1 MKFNTTNKSTS
12 SKYQVGK
19 YHTPKYQEGAGYAI
33 KVSSQ
38 LNEDDYEEEPQESFL
53 GYTEEQQVS
62 VCLTIPID
70 TRIREASYY
79 RHVAQR
85 ITNTQENDLIKF
97 EIHSPGGAYNGLTA
111 LLSAV
116 LRTEATTIAY
126 MNGECHSAASML
138 ALSCDEVQVSPF
150 ASMLCHFVRYGTA
163 GKSSDIKAFV
173 DHTHDTGAEVFR
185 GIYWG
190 FLTENEINACIEG
203 KELWLNSVEIQ
214 SRLIKREEL
223 QKQEED
229 VGSECEGDCDNCSCC
244 EYEEDEDV
252 PEQSCGSYDGCNTGK
267 GKCPCTEVK
276 VLGEW
281 PDVKTTVPAVK
292 IKPTKK

>member
-1 MKFNTTNKSTS
+1 M
-12 SKYQVGK
+12 
-19 YHTPKYQEGAGYAI
+19 
-33 KVSSQ
+33 
-38 LNEDDYEEEPQESFL
+38 
-53 GYTEEQQVS
+53 
-62 VCLTIPID
+62 TIPID

-85 ITNTQENDLIKF
+85 ITNTSENDLIKF

-116 LRTEATTIAY
+116 LRTEATTVAY

-190 FLTENEINACIEG
+190 FLTEDEVGACIEG
-203 KELWLNSVEIQ
+203 KELWLNAVEIQ
-214 SRLIKREEL
+214 SRLLKREEL
-223 QKQEED
+223 LKQEAGED
-229 VGSECEGDCDNCSCC
+229 CDEKLGCEGDCDNCSCGA
-244 EYEEDEDV
+244 YDEDEVHVV
-252 PEQSCGSYDGCNTGK
+252 PVVET
-267 GKCPCTEVK
+267 TV
-276 VLGEW
+276 W
-281 PDVKTTVPAVK
+281 PDVKAPD
-292 IKPTKK
+292 TKLSSKSKKK

>member
-1 MKFNTTNKSTS
+1 MKFNTTNKSTTN
-12 SKYQVGK
+12 KYPQGK
-19 YHTPKYQEGAGYAI
+19 YHSTKYQDGSGYAI
-33 KVSSQ
+33 KASSPQ

-85 ITNTQENDLIKF
+85 ITNTSENDLIKF

-116 LRTEATTIAY
+116 LRTEATTVAY

-185 GIYWG
+185 NIYWG
-190 FLTENEINACIEG
+190 FLTEDEISACIEG
-203 KELWLNSVEIQ
+203 KELWLNAVEIQ
-214 SRLIKREEL
+214 SRLLKREEL
-223 QKQEED
+223 LKQEAGED
-229 VGSECEGDCDNCSCC
+229 CDEKLGCEGDCDNCSCGA
-244 EYEEDEDV
+244 YDEDEVHVV
-252 PEQSCGSYDGCNTGK
+252 PVVET
-267 GKCPCTEVK
+267 TV
-276 VLGEW
+276 W
-281 PDVKTTVPAVK
+281 PDVKAPD
-292 IKPTKK
+292 TKLSSKSKKK

>member
-1 MKFNTTNKSTS
+1 MKFNNTNKYTTG
-12 SKYQVGK
+12 KYQVGK
-19 YHTPKYQEGAGYAI
+19 YHSTKYQEGSGYAI
-33 KVSSQ
+33 KASTSSPQ
-38 LNEDDYEEEPQESFL
+38 LNEEDYEEEPQESFL

-85 ITNTQENDLIKF
+85 LTNTSENDLIKF

-190 FLTENEINACIEG
+190 FLTEDEIGACIEG
-203 KELWLNSVEIQ
+203 KELWLNAVEIQ

-223 QKQEED
+223 VKEYEED
-229 VGSECEGDCDNCSCC
+229 CDEKLGCEGDCDNCSCG
-244 EYEEDEDV
+244 EYEDEVHAV
-252 PEQSCGSYDGCNTGK
+252 PVVETG
-267 GKCPCTEVK
+267 V
-276 VLGEW
+276 W
-281 PDVKTTVPAVK
+281 PDVKAPTTKLSSKVK
-292 IKPTKK
+292 KTRAQLQSATA

>member
-1 MKFNTTNKSTS
+1 MKFNQSNKSTTS
-12 SKYQVGK
+12 KYPQSKYQQ
-19 YHTPKYQEGAGYAI
+19 TPT
-33 KVSSQ
+33 

-85 ITNTQENDLIKF
+85 ITNTSENDLIKF

-190 FLTENEINACIEG
+190 FLTEDEIGACIEG
-203 KELWLNSVEIQ
+203 KELWLNAVEIQ
-214 SRLIKREEL
+214 SRLLKREEL
-223 QKQEED
+223 LKQEE
-229 VGSECEGDCDNCSCC
+229 VETSCEGDCDNCSCGA
-244 EYEEDEDV
+244 YDEDV
-252 PEQSCGSYDGCNTGK
+252 PVVET
-267 GKCPCTEVK
+267 V
-276 VLGEW
+276 VW
-281 PDVKTTVPAVK
+281 PDVKAPA
-292 IKPTKK
+292 TKLSSKSKKK

>member
-1 MKFNTTNKSTS
+1 MKFNTTNKSTT
-12 SKYQVGK
+12 SKYQTGK
-19 YHTPKYQEGAGYAI
+19 YPQSNYKQTPT
-33 KVSSQ
+33 

-53 GYTEEQQVS
+53 GYTEEQQIS

-85 ITNTQENDLIKF
+85 ITNTSENDLIKF

-116 LRTEATTIAY
+116 LRTEAQTIAY

-190 FLTENEINACIEG
+190 FLTEDEINACIEG

-223 QKQEED
+223 QKQEEGTSMD
-229 VGSECEGDCDNCSCC
+229 ADCEGDCDNCSCDN
-244 EYEEDEDV
+244 YEEGEDV
-252 PEQSCGSYDGCNTGK
+252 PEQSYGSYDGCNTGE

-276 VLGEW
+276 TLGEW
-281 PDVKTTVPAVK
+281 PDAKVPATKLISKVK
-292 IKPTKK
+292 KK

>member
-1 MKFNTTNKSTS
+1 MKFNNTNKSTTG
-12 SKYQVGK
+12 KYQVRK
-19 YHTPKYQEGAGYAI
+19 YPQANLFKGLEHPAFAVSQFAKGYSN
-33 KVSSQ
+33 KVQ
-38 LNEDDYEEEPQESFL
+38 PIELNEDDYEEEPQESFL

-85 ITNTQENDLIKF
+85 ITNTSENDLIKF

-190 FLTENEINACIEG
+190 FLTEDEINACIEG

-223 QKQEED
+223 QKQEEGTEMD
-229 VGSECEGDCDNCSCC
+229 CEGDCDNCSCC
-244 EYEEDEDV
+244 EYKEGV
-252 PEQSCGSYDGCNTGK
+252 PVSTG
-267 GKCPCTEVK
+267 V
-276 VLGEW
+276 W
-281 PDVKTTVPAVK
+281 PDVATSVTPSASK
-292 IKPTKK
+292 TKK